1 MFFEAEANDR
11 KYQINLVEHRNGWK
25 IDLKE
30 GDEEWVH
37 YDVLKSDFQVIDE
50 AISFLFK
57 NSSYLVDVT
66 SKGTEYN
73 VYTRGAHT
81 SVKIY
86 NEEKLLHESLK
97 GAGSLGQSNSL
108 NSGMP
113 GKIVKVFVKVGDVVK
128 EGDPLLI
135 MEAMKMENEMRAAG
149 PAKIKEVSVKQGD
162 TVEAGSTLITFDKV
176 N

>member
-1 MFFEAEANDR
+1 MYFEAEMNDR
-11 KYQINLVEHRNGWK
+11 KFQINVNETRIHWK

-30 GDEEWVH
+30 GDSDWVH
-37 YDVLKSDFQVIDE
+37 YDIPKTDYQSIDQT
-50 AISFLFK
+50 ISFLFK

-66 SKGTEYN
+66 GKGTDYT
-73 VYTRGAHT
+73 VYTRGTHST
-81 SVKIY
+81 IKIF

-97 GAGSLGQSNSL
+97 GAGSLGQGNSL

-113 GKIVKVFVKVGDVVK
+113 GKIVKVFVKPGDVVK

-149 PAKIKEVSVKQGD
+149 EAKIKEVLVKAAD
-162 TVEAGSTLITFDKV
+162 NVEAGEVLIQFEKI
-176 N
+176 